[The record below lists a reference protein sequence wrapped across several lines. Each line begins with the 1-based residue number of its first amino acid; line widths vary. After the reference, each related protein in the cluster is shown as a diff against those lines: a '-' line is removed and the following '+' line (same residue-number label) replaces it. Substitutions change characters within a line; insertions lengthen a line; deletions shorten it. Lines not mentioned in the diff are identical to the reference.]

1 MDPNALSQQI
11 KELVAQDDVKG
22 AIDLLKANLLD
33 MDELNQLVLK
43 SARFEALQKRERS
56 GTLDYTTLEL
66 EKNRLRE
73 SLLEFA
79 DSLHRRKPAAPV
91 NPSPKAQPYQPTPT
105 HSYTPS
111 AEKPTNYLPF
121 IIGGAVVVI
130 AAMVFMLTR
139 SEPKEVLPPPE
150 TIVDTSAI
158 TPTTPPETTPT
169 QNMNVVE
176 VSNVEDLAKAIQ
188 SNTHIKLKTGTYDF
202 SQIARTW
209 PGSKFLKFSHSGPEI
224 HGGPDV
230 NGGAIIMGA
239 ENLTLTGEEGTRII
253 TKDFSADVM
262 KMAGCT
268 NILFENLFFGH
279 PNLDFCMGGVFTMD
293 NCKGVKFI
301 NCKLHGSGIIGIKAN
316 KTELLELDRT
326 TVEVCSENF
335 LHAENCSKLYF
346 HDSFFEKTK
355 GETGFLINNTPTLKI
370 ERCQIRGNQF
380 RQSLFHIGNNSSIEL
395 IDSEVNSTT
404 YQKLCGGSD
413 YSFYQMGSTR
423 VVQ

>member
-1 MDPNALSQQI
+1 M
-11 KELVAQDDVKG
+11 
-22 AIDLLKANLLD
+22 
-33 MDELNQLVLK
+33 
-43 SARFEALQKRERS
+43 
-56 GTLDYTTLEL
+56 
-66 EKNRLRE
+66 
-73 SLLEFA
+73 
-79 DSLHRRKPAAPV
+79 
-91 NPSPKAQPYQPTPT
+91 
-105 HSYTPS
+105 
-111 AEKPTNYLPF
+111 PF
-121 IIGGAVVVI
+121 IIGGAVLAI

-158 TPTTPPETTPT
+158 TPTTPPEPTPT

-188 SNTHIKLKTGTYDF
+188 SNTHIKLKKGTYDF
-202 SQIARTW
+202 SQIANTW
-209 PGSKFLKFSHSGPEI
+209 PGSQFLKFSHGGPEI

-239 ENLTLTGEEGTRII
+239 ENLTLTGEEGTQII

-262 KMAGCT
+262 KMTGCT

-279 PNLDFCMGGVFTMD
+279 PNLDFCLGGVFTMD

-326 TVEVCSENF
+326 TIEVCSENF

-423 VVQ
+423 IVN